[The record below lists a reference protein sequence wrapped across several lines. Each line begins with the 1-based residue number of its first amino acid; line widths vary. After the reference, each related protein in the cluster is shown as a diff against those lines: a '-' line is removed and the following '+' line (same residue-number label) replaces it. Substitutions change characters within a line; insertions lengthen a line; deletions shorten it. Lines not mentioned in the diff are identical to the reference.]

1 MTGKIVLDRKM
12 RRLTMKF
19 SLLILSVLL
28 LPTGS
33 LVAQTPATAS
43 TAAANLRENASPA
56 VRKEVIAAVEQWKQA
71 ALNKSRSGLEAILH
85 DDLSYGH
92 TTGEVLNKAQTLERG
107 LAAPQSFTAIDLG
120 NQQVRVYGNV
130 ALVTQ
135 TIAFHVSKDGT
146 QIVANLGGLD
156 VWIKGHHGWQLLAR
170 QLTRLP
176 Q

>member
-1 MTGKIVLDRKM
+1 VAGKIVLNPKM
-12 RRLTMKF
+12 GRLTMKF
-19 SLLILSVLL
+19 SLLILSAFL

-33 LVAQTPATAS
+33 LTAQTPAAGA
-43 TAAANLRENASPA
+43 AAANVRENASPE
-56 VRKEVIAAVEQWKQA
+56 VRKEVITAVEQWKQA
-71 ALNKSRSGLEAILH
+71 ALSKSRSALEAILH

-107 LAAPQSFTAIDLG
+107 LAVQQSFTAIDLG
-120 NQQVRVYGNV
+120 GQQVRVYGNV

-146 QIVANLGGLD
+146 QSVANLGGLD

>member
-1 MTGKIVLDRKM
+1 MARKIVLNRKM
-12 RRLTMKF
+12 RRLLMKF
-19 SLLILSVLL
+19 SLLILGVLL
-28 LPTGS
+28 LPAGS
-33 LVAQTPATAS
+33 LIAQTPAPPG
-43 TAAANLRENASPA
+43 AAANVRENASPEA
-56 VRKEVIAAVEQWKQA
+56 RQEVIAAVEQWKQA
-71 ALNKSRSGLEAILH
+71 ALSKSRSGLEAVLH

-107 LAAPQSFTAIDLG
+107 LAAQQSFTAIDLG
-120 NQQVRVYGNV
+120 NQQVRVHGNV

-146 QIVANLGGLD
+146 QSVANLSGLD

>member
-1 MTGKIVLDRKM
+1 VTGKIVLDRKM
-12 RRLTMKF
+12 GRLSMKF
-19 SLLILSVLL
+19 SLLILSVFL
-28 LPTGS
+28 LPAGS
-33 LVAQTPATAS
+33 LIAQTPAAAG
-43 TAAANLRENASPA
+43 AAANVRENASPE

-71 ALNKSRSGLEAILH
+71 ALSKSRSGLEAILH

-92 TTGEVLNKAQTLERG
+92 TTGEVLNKTQTLERG
-107 LAAPQSFTAIDLG
+107 LAVSQSFTAIDLG
-120 NQQVRVYGNV
+120 NQQVRIYGNV

-146 QIVANLGGLD
+146 QSVANLGGLD

-176 Q
+176 L